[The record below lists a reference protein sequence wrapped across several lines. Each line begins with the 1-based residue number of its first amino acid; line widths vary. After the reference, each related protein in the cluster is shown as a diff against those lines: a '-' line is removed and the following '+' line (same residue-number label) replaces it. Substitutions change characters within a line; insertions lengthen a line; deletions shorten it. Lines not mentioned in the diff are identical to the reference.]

1 VRAALKLFE
10 GQSDWKEKVAR
21 RARVKKNFI
30 SYAIRS
36 GEVSPRFK

>member
-1 VRAALKLFE
+1 LFE